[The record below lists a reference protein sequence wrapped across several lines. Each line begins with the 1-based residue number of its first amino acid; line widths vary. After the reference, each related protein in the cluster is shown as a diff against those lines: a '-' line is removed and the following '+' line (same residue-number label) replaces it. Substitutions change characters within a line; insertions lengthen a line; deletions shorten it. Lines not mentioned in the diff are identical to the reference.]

1 MKFTINK
8 PIAAVVA
15 CGLAMIS
22 LGAVAGTASA
32 DPVGTP
38 TQRALAGVG
47 SDTTYNVLNGLSEVV
62 TIGGVKQLASY
73 DPIPSSSLIETQIA

>member
-1 MKFTINK
+1 MKFTFNK
-8 PIAAVVA
+8 PVAAVVA

-38 TQRALAGVG
+38 TQRTLAGVG
-47 SDTTYNVLNGLSEVV
+47 SDTTYNVLNGLLTVRSSKNV
-62 TIGGVKQLASY
+62 IASRR
-73 DPIPSSSLIETQIA
+73 SQRSKCFGTNL